1 MVGNFPYTGRALYVR
16 NFENFDM
23 SKTLVIAEK
32 PSVATD
38 LSRVL
43 GGMPGNAKF
52 KKEGPKGDYFENDQ
66 YVISS
71 AVGHLV
77 ELEMPKAQWKFES
90 LPILPE
96 TFGIQPIE
104 KTKDRLNL
112 LKRLMK
118 RKDVELIINACDAG
132 REGELIFHYV
142 KQICGVKKPL
152 KRLWMQSMTN
162 QAIQKAFGQL
172 RDEASTVPLTNA
184 ALCRSESDWL
194 VGINGTRAMTA
205 FNSRNGGF
213 RRTPVGR
220 VQTPTLTLM
229 VERENKIRDF
239 VSRTYWEIYGDFDVS
254 SGQYRGR
261 WFNPEHKKD
270 ELDPHLK
277 AERLWDKVQA
287 EAIEARCAGKT
298 GTVEEKT
305 KPSKQAPSQ
314 LYDLTTLQRE
324 ASSRFGFSARNSL
337 AIAQA
342 LYEKHKV
349 LTYPRTDSKC
359 LPEDY
364 VQQTKDIMQTFS
376 TLGGGSGSFP
386 PELATHAGA
395 TLTNDWV
402 KPNKRIFNN
411 AKVSDHFAIIP
422 TGQVPKNL
430 KEQEQKVYDMVTR
443 RFIAVF
449 FPSAEYDLTQR
460 ITTIGEDK
468 FRTDGKVLRVPGWL
482 AVYGK
487 QAGQASGKEGE
498 LVAIQPGGED
508 AKTALIE
515 VIEKETKPPPRYSEA
530 TLLSAMETA
539 GKLVDD
545 EELRS
550 AMSERGLGTP
560 ATRAATIEGLIQ
572 DKYVNRENREL
583 MPTQQGMQLIDLL
596 NEIGI
601 QVLCS
606 PEMTGNWEH
615 KLKEME
621 EGKLDRD
628 SFMADVR
635 KMTIEVV
642 DKAREHAKIAKER
655 VYPALEVPCPVCN
668 SKPLKQDDRTY
679 RCPLEDCKFALWKVV
694 SQRELQPHE
703 AIELLTTKVVGPLTG
718 FRSRWGQLFD
728 ATLRL
733 DKEFKVEFITQ
744 SDEEVQAERD
754 SLIDANFVCDYPHSG
769 DKNGKIYESPEA
781 YVLDLAV
788 NGDKEFRKVRLKKVQ
803 CKVELSPDEAKKF
816 FTEGKTSLIETF
828 ISKKGRPF
836 KAFLE
841 MDHEGRRFV
850 NWRFPPRAKKKTAN
864 SGSDDPKDP
873 AGAAAAPA
881 KKKRARKK
889 AVARKVAAKKAS

>member
-1 MVGNFPYTGRALYVR
+1 
-16 NFENFDM
+16 M

-38 LSRVL
+38 LARVL
-43 GGMPGNAKF
+43 GGMPGNTKF

-71 AVGHLV
+71 AIGHLV

-90 LPILPE
+90 PPILPE
-96 TFGIQPIE
+96 SFGIQPIE

-142 KQICGVKKPL
+142 KEICKDKQPV

-162 QAIQKAFGQL
+162 QAIHKAFGEL
-172 RDEASTVPLTNA
+172 RDEESTIPLTNA

-229 VERENKIRDF
+229 VEREKKIRDF
-239 VSRTYWEIYGDFDVS
+239 VSRTYWEVYGDFDVTA
-254 SGQYRGR
+254 GQYRGR
-261 WFNPEHKKD
+261 WFDPHYKKD
-270 ELDPHLK
+270 DLDPHKK
-277 AERLWDKVQA
+277 AERMWDKAQA
-287 EAIEARCAGKT
+287 DAIHARCDGKT

-305 KPSKQAPSQ
+305 KPSKQAAPG

-364 VQQTKDIMQTFS
+364 IDQTKEIMKTFS
-376 TLGGGSGSFP
+376 GLGSDSGSFP
-386 PELATHAGA
+386 PDLPQHAGTA
-395 TLTNDWV
+395 LSNQWI
-402 KPNKRIFNN
+402 KPNKRIFND
-411 AKVSDHFAIIP
+411 AKVSDHFAIVP

-430 KEQEQKVYDMVTR
+430 KEQEQKIYDMVTR
-443 RFIAVF
+443 RFIAAF
-449 FPSAEYDLTQR
+449 FPSAEYDVTQR
-460 ITTIGEDK
+460 ITRTGEDQ

-487 QAGQASGKEGE
+487 QVGQASGKEGE
-498 LVAIQPGGED
+498 LVPIQQGED
-508 AKTALIE
+508 AKAALIE
-515 VIEKETKPPPRYSEA
+515 VLEKETKPPPRYTEA

-572 DKYVNRENREL
+572 DKYLNRENREL

-606 PEMTGNWEH
+606 PEMTGNWEY

-621 EGKLDRD
+621 EGKLDRPT
-628 SFMADVR
+628 FMKEVR
-635 KMTIEVV
+635 SMTVQVV

-655 VYPALEVPCPVCN
+655 VYPDLEAPCPVCN

-679 RCPLEDCKFALWKVV
+679 RCPSEDCDFALWKVI

-718 FRSRWGQLFD
+718 FRSRWGKLFD

-733 DKEFKVEFITQ
+733 DKEFKVEFVTQ

-754 SLIDANFVCDYPHSG
+754 SLIEANYVCDYPPSG

-788 NGDKEFRKVRLKKVQ
+788 NGDKDFRKVRLKKVQ
-803 CKVELSPDEAKKF
+803 CKVTLSREEAKKF

-841 MDHEGRRFV
+841 MDAEGRRFI
-850 NWRFPPRAKKKTAN
+850 NWRFPPRAKKKVA
-864 SGSDDPKDP
+864 GSDDPKDP
-873 AGAAAAPA
+873 ADAAAVPA
-881 KKKRARKK
+881 KKKRASKK
-889 AVARKVAAKKAS
+889 AVAKKVAAKKAS